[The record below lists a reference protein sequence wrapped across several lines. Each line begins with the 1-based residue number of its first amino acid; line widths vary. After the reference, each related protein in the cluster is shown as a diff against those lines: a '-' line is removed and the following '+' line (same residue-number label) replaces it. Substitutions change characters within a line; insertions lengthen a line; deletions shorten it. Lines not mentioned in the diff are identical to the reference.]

1 MTPAKVQNTDHQITL
16 DFDSEFVTTLADLIN
31 DNADD
36 WPITADEA
44 RMIRELEI
52 GDSFIVGMIEV
63 TKLQ

>member
-1 MTPAKVQNTDHQITL
+1 MTPAKVQNTDNQIIL
-16 DFDSEFVTTLADLIN
+16 DFDSEFETTLAELIN

-52 GDSFIVGMIEV
+52 GDSLIVGMIEV